1 MVVVV
6 CLFRLR
12 GTEVQ
17 PDLFAKDRGKGRMQ
31 SCQRVEVTLMR
42 QRHKEESQQKEQAE
56 QGVQLGP
63 SRPGQH
69 PTLSVSAVI
78 VSGLAHADALVGKV

>member
-42 QRHKEESQQKEQAE
+42 QGHKEESQQKEQAE
-56 QGVQLGP
+56 QGGQLGP
-63 SRPGQH
+63 TRPGQH
-69 PTLSVSAVI
+69 PALSVSAVV
-78 VSGLAHADALVGKV
+78 VSVLAHADALVGQV